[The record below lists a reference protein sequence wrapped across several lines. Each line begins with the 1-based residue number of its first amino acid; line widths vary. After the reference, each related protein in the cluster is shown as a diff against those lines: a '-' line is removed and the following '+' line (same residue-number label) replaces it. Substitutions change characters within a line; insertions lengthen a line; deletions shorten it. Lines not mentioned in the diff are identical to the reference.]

1 MSAASV
7 ISSTLQ
13 LPFRREREHMYPIAA
28 IFDHIVLYR
37 YSIILALSA
46 CAGICIFM
54 ACCSYCKI
62 PVNRAAGTALGAVIL
77 ALLLSRLVYWYSRP
91 DTFTSL
97 LQAFV
102 TPGTKSFAL
111 SGAFAGCGF
120 SVLLFAGKGRRIKM
134 LDCMCIAG
142 CWAIALGRL
151 GCFFTA
157 TDRGQIMM
165 QLTGL
170 PWAWPVA
177 NASGQ
182 LEYRFATFLFQSGV
196 AAVLGLLLML
206 LFRKKK
212 WIGDV
217 SLLFLLVYCASQVL
231 LDSTRYDSLYLRSNG
246 FVSIVQ
252 ILSAVAMAAV
262 LVIFSIFAVQNCG
275 FKKWMIPAWIGMAGL
290 FGCAG
295 YMEYYVQRHG
305 REAAFAYSVMGTC
318 LACIV
323 LLGLI
328 FWHQANKTV
337 KK

>member
-1 MSAASV
+1 
-7 ISSTLQ
+7 
-13 LPFRREREHMYPIAA
+13 MYAIAA
-28 IFDHIVLYR
+28 ILDNIVLYR
-37 YSIILALSA
+37 YSLILALAS

-54 ACCSYCKI
+54 ACCSHCKI
-62 PVNRAAGTALGAVIL
+62 PVNRAAGTALMAVIL
-77 ALLLSRLVYWYSRP
+77 SLIFSRLLYWYSRP

-97 LQAFV
+97 LQIFL
-102 TPGTKSFAL
+102 TPGTKYYAL
-111 SGAFAGCGF
+111 SGAFIGCGL
-120 SVLLFAGKGRRIKM
+120 SVFLCAGDGRRIKM

-151 GCFFTA
+151 GSFFTA

-165 QLTGL
+165 QLKGL
-170 PWAWPVA
+170 PWTWPVA
-177 NASGQ
+177 TASGQ
-182 LEYRFATFLFQSGV
+182 LEYRFATFLFQSGT
-196 AAVLGLLLML
+196 AAVLGLLLTR

-217 SLLFLLVYCASQVL
+217 FLLFLLVYCASQVL
-231 LDSTRYDSLYLRSNG
+231 LDSTRYDSLYFRSNG

-252 ILSAVAMAAV
+252 VMSTVTMVAV
-262 LVIFSIFAVQNCG
+262 LIFISIFAVLNCG
-275 FKKWMIPAWIGMAGL
+275 LKFWMIPAWIAMACL
-290 FGCAG
+290 FGGIG

-328 FWHQANKTV
+328 FWHHSNKPV
-337 KK
+337 KR